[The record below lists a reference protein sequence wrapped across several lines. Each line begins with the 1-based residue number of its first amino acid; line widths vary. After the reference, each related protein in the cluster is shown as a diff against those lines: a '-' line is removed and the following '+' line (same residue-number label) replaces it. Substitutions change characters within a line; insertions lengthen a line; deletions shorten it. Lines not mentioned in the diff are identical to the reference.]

1 MKSKEGFTLLE
12 LIAVLSIS
20 AVVAVWASGFFG
32 SQLTVYRKHMQLY
45 QAESMGDA
53 AAFKITSR
61 LEQSVSFRIDPEKMM
76 FCIIWK
82 EKIGTALHKK
92 TLTRYQ
98 LAITG

>member
-12 LIAVLSIS
+12 LSAVLSIS

-53 AAFKITSR
+53 AAF
-61 LEQSVSFRIDPEKMM
+61 
-76 FCIIWK
+76 
-82 EKIGTALHKK
+82 
-92 TLTRYQ
+92 
-98 LAITG
+98 

>member
-45 QAESMGDA
+45 QAEYNG
-53 AAFKITSR
+53 I
-61 LEQSVSFRIDPEKMM
+61 VI
-76 FCIIWK
+76 
-82 EKIGTALHKK
+82 
-92 TLTRYQ
+92 
-98 LAITG
+98 

>member
-61 LEQSVSFRIDPEKMM
+61 LEQSA
-76 FCIIWK
+76 IWK
-82 EKIGTALHKK
+82 EKIGTALRKK
-92 TLTRYQ
+92 ILTRCQ